1 MENCATSW
9 PERIDEQLCFAVYT
23 LSHAFTRVYR
33 SALRETG
40 LTYPRHLALMALSR
54 LGQPTASTLVK
65 ELAMDFGT
73 LTPMLK
79 QLEREGLV
87 ARERTDADERVV
99 RVRLTQA
106 GTELAQRAQE
116 AVAGV
121 VAATGRSHESLSGTV
136 AELLA
141 IRRNLE
147 AANGGSTQ
155 AQPERNTGRRSLPDS
170 PDSDG

>member
-1 MENCATSW
+1 MDTGANAW
-9 PERIDEQLCFAVYT
+9 PDRIDEQLCFAVYT
-23 LSHAFTRVYR
+23 LSHAFTRCYR
-33 SALRETG
+33 AALRETG

-54 LGQPTASTLVK
+54 LGHPTASALAK

-79 QLEREGLV
+79 QLEREGIIS
-87 ARERTDADERVV
+87 RERTDSDERVV
-99 RVRLTQA
+99 RIRLTSE
-106 GTELAQRAQE
+106 GTALAQQAQK

-147 AANGGSTQ
+147 AADLGSMQEVT
-155 AQPERNTGRRSLPDS
+155 AGDASKRRQPVAKVPR
-170 PDSDG
+170 

>member
-1 MENCATSW
+1 MEAW

-23 LSHAFTRVYR
+23 LSHAFTRRYR
-33 SALRETG
+33 TALRDTG
-40 LTYPRHLALMALSR
+40 LTYPRHLVLMALTR
-54 LGQPTASTLVK
+54 LGHPTATALAT

-79 QLEREGLV
+79 QLERDQIIM
-87 ARERTDADERVV
+87 RERTDSDERVV
-99 RVRLTQA
+99 RIRLTPA
-106 GTELAQRAQE
+106 GKDLAERAQR

-121 VAATGRSHESLSGTV
+121 VGATGRSLDELDGIV

-147 AANGGSTQ
+147 NAEVEQ
-155 AQPERNTGRRSLPDS
+155 
-170 PDSDG
+170 SD